1 MTTTPQTKLIRGLS
15 LVDATSIVI
24 GTIIGTGIFL
34 KTATM
39 TQYLGNSSWVIAV
52 WIFAGLLSFTGAL
65 SYAELGS
72 MMPKAGGE
80 YVFLSEGYGKF
91 FAFLYGWMRFWIGGP
106 GSIAA
111 YTAGTITFLSTIVD
125 LSFLGGKVFLSIFI
139 ISFFTLLNCLSVSFG
154 GKIQSFLTAIKLIMI
169 ISLSV
174 SIFAFAPAISQS
186 TSSSLTEL
194 THSFPGWSAI
204 GSALLAALWAYDGW
218 NYLAMVAGEIKNP
231 QKNIPL
237 SLGFGLLAI
246 VVIYL
251 FSNFAYFYA
260 LPVQEIM
267 TSNSNAYPQALP
279 VATKAAVTFLG
290 NHGIKILSV
299 AFIISALGAM
309 NGAILTS
316 ARVPFAMAQD
326 GLFFKFLGKLS
337 PKTSVPVIS
346 ILTQG
351 CISIILVLS
360 GTFDQLTDYVVFS
373 AWIFYALVTSVVF
386 VLRRR
391 HPDAERPYKT
401 FGYPV
406 IPFIFIVVA
415 LLLLVN
421 TIISNPTGTGIGL
434 SLILAG
440 VPVYY
445 LFNALNK
452 KTNT

>member
-1 MTTTPQTKLIRGLS
+1 
-15 LVDATSIVI
+15 
-24 GTIIGTGIFL
+24 
-34 KTATM
+34 
-39 TQYLGNSSWVIAV
+39 
-52 WIFAGLLSFTGAL
+52 
-65 SYAELGS
+65 
-72 MMPKAGGE
+72 
-80 YVFLSEGYGKF
+80 
-91 FAFLYGWMRFWIGGP
+91 
-106 GSIAA
+106 
-111 YTAGTITFLSTIVD
+111 
-125 LSFLGGKVFLSIFI
+125 
-139 ISFFTLLNCLSVSFG
+139 
-154 GKIQSFLTAIKLIMI
+154 
-169 ISLSV
+169 
-174 SIFAFAPAISQS
+174 
-186 TSSSLTEL
+186 
-194 THSFPGWSAI
+194 
-204 GSALLAALWAYDGW
+204 
-218 NYLAMVAGEIKNP
+218 
-231 QKNIPL
+231 
-237 SLGFGLLAI
+237 
-246 VVIYL
+246 
-251 FSNFAYFYA
+251 
-260 LPVQEIM
+260 
-267 TSNSNAYPQALP
+267 
-279 VATKAAVTFLG
+279 
-290 NHGIKILSV
+290 
-299 AFIISALGAM
+299 
-309 NGAILTS
+309 
-316 ARVPFAMAQD
+316 MAQD